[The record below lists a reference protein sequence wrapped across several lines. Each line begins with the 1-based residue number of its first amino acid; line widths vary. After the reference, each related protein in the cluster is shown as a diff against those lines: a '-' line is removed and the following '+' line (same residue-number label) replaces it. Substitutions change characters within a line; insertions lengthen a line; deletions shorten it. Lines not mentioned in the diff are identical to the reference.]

1 MPDDM
6 IVEISPIAPPA
17 PTLLFAYDEN
27 LDSVADPME
36 YLNRGY
42 KPVDLGMAGEL
53 AQMYYETAGSHMRYH
68 TLTMMACFAA
78 AIQHRFLAVTW
89 GRGKKLRPNIYGAIL
104 GHTSMDHKSVA
115 FNRVPILM
123 PFSEMDNC
131 KRLPGYFT
139 EEGLYK
145 EFAER
150 PFGIITKDEI
160 GTLFASREKKHL
172 ESVIPFLT
180 GVYDGGVE
188 GKRLASAQYDEKDV
202 SLTIIGATTF
212 SEFLSSTKDRDWNS
226 GWLVR
231 WLYALPDDVY
241 SPVTRLRDEEP
252 SDARL
257 QDRARA
263 LLRTLSKAKATTFE
277 IDKPAWDYLQAWRDD
292 FVLEAY
298 KISNENPR
306 IAALVER
313 YATYAYKFSM
323 ILCAVRGNGQRI
335 MRKEAEDAARLAENF
350 TSNAYALYKYGEKN
364 RVSSNILQKIIF
376 RLCAVPGNG
385 GMTVREIGRAMNMGA
400 EVRDIAIEKLV
411 ALNAVVI
418 EERGKS
424 KVVIAVVDRLQQGRL
439 TVDLND

>member
-1 MPDDM
+1 
-6 IVEISPIAPPA
+6 
-17 PTLLFAYDEN
+17 
-27 LDSVADPME
+27 
-36 YLNRGY
+36 
-42 KPVDLGMAGEL
+42 
-53 AQMYYETAGSHMRYH
+53 
-68 TLTMMACFAA
+68 
-78 AIQHRFLAVTW
+78 
-89 GRGKKLRPNIYGAIL
+89 
-104 GHTSMDHKSVA
+104 MDHKSVA

-188 GKRLASAQYDEKDV
+188 GKRLASAHYDEKDV